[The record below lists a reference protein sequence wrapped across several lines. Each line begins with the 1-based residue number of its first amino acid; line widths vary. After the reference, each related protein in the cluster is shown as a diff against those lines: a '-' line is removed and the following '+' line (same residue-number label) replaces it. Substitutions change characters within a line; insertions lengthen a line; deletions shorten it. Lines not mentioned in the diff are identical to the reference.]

1 MSTDPFHV
9 EDLNMENEIQ
19 DTEIKTPED
28 IQPTM
33 EVQHISKR
41 FPGGGLDDVSLQF
54 FPARSLPSWARTRA
68 NRPDE
73 DHVSRIHRMPGRCT

>member
-1 MSTDPFHV
+1 MNTDPFHV

-41 FPGGGLDDVSLQF
+41 FPGVVALDDVSLQF
-54 FPARSLPSWARTRA
+54 FP
-68 NRPDE
+68 
-73 DHVSRIHRMPGRCT
+73 G